1 MPALAVELTDEQH
14 EMIKQEAA
22 RSGRSQKAVLA
33 EEAIESIWNKRVA
46 RLSADIAKKSEKL
59 NELLE

>member
-22 RSGRSQKAVLA
+22 RSGRSQ
-33 EEAIESIWNKRVA
+33 ESRSGQKKPSNRSGTSGWLDCRQISR
-46 RLSADIAKKSEKL
+46 KSEKL
-59 NELLE
+59 NELLA